1 MVSLVPDK
9 TGRVNVQSEYYIF
22 SFFKPNSSIGKGQKI
37 LETNYNIFITSK
49 NTEIC
54 SNSLYLILSSA
65 DVRTGKLISRD
76 YQIRSTETV
85 QFFDYLCINF
95 DIFVFCKQQ
104 GKCAELVYCQNF
116 RGNEKWI
123 F

>member
-1 MVSLVPDK
+1 MDK
-9 TGRVNVQSEYYIF
+9 IPGL
-22 SFFKPNSSIGKGQKI
+22 KI
-37 LETNYNIFITSK
+37 
-49 NTEIC
+49 
-54 SNSLYLILSSA
+54 YLFPIHTDL
-65 DVRTGKLISRD
+65 RTGKLISRD

-104 GKCAELVYCQNF
+104 GKCAELVYCQNL

-123 F
+123 FLIIDSFINFSNINNTVCHKSLESE

>member
-1 MVSLVPDK
+1 MHTLNND
-9 TGRVNVQSEYYIF
+9 
-22 SFFKPNSSIGKGQKI
+22 
-37 LETNYNIFITSK
+37 ETNSRPD
-49 NTEIC
+49 
-54 SNSLYLILSSA
+54 L
-65 DVRTGKLISRD
+65 RTGKLISRD

>member
-1 MVSLVPDK
+1 MVLLSIP
-9 TGRVNVQSEYYIF
+9 
-22 SFFKPNSSIGKGQKI
+22 FKYAARSRR
-37 LETNYNIFITSK
+37 E
-49 NTEIC
+49 
-54 SNSLYLILSSA
+54 A
-65 DVRTGKLISRD
+65 DVRTGKLISQD
-76 YQIRSTETV
+76 YQIQSTETV

>member
-1 MVSLVPDK
+1 MQHTGPQVLVK
-9 TGRVNVQSEYYIF
+9 
-22 SFFKPNSSIGKGQKI
+22 
-37 LETNYNIFITSK
+37 SK
-49 NTEIC
+49 FAHAG
-54 SNSLYLILSSA
+54 SGS
-65 DVRTGKLISRD
+65 DVRMGKLISRD

-85 QFFDYLCINF
+85 QFFDYLCMNF
-95 DIFVFCKQQ
+95 EIFVFCKQQ